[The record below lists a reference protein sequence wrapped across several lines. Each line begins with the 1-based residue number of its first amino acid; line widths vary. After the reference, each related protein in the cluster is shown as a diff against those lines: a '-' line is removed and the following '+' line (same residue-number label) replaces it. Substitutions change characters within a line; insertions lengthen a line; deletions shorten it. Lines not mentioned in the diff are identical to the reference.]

1 MQGTAP
7 ICIRHARFLLGK
19 RTPGGAIVVGP
30 EKELSRGFEPRSLD
44 SESRVLTVTPR
55 EQLLKSR
62 SREPFASGDH
72 LISSAGMGVCTSK
85 ARNSLQA
92 GSLSLQ
98 IRWPGGSD
106 TNQAS

>member
-1 MQGTAP
+1 
-7 ICIRHARFLLGK
+7 
-19 RTPGGAIVVGP
+19 
-30 EKELSRGFEPRSLD
+30 
-44 SESRVLTVTPR
+44 
-55 EQLLKSR
+55 LLKSR